1 MWVLPSILCFAASP
15 SYSPLTPPLFP
26 HASAAPLSPSLT
38 YLSIPIP
45 ILIHFPPS
53 SSLSQLREKMK
64 EITELRYDSDRKDE
78 EIERLRKEDSSLG
91 GSLEI
96 ERRSRQKQ
104 LAELH
109 ARDGELML
117 MRCVAVVDIFVIAYN
132 HDN

>member
-1 MWVLPSILCFAASP
+1 
-15 SYSPLTPPLFP
+15 
-26 HASAAPLSPSLT
+26 
-38 YLSIPIP
+38 
-45 ILIHFPPS
+45 
-53 SSLSQLREKMK
+53 MK